1 MNGANIGTETHKQ
14 VVERIKSVSNDTHL
28 LVVDP
33 KADIT
38 DPQQIA
44 LIEKAV
50 NAYKLDKVDKSA
62 DKSEKIEQHSTPM
75 PVKDVN

>member
-1 MNGANIGTETHKQ
+1 M
-14 VVERIKSVSNDTHL
+14 
-28 LVVDP
+28 VDP
-33 KADIT
+33 KADIS

-62 DKSEKIEQHSTPM
+62 DKTEKIEHHPNPM
-75 PVKDVN
+75 PMKDVNLLKSFLKFMF